1 MSSIVS
7 PTTNN
12 SRIQSLDLLR
22 GIAILGILIMNI
34 QSFAMP
40 SAAYSNPLAYGD
52 LTGLN
57 LWTWILS
64 HLFADQ
70 KFMSIFSVLFGAGI
84 VLITEKKEVLT
95 GSSAKLHYTRNG
107 LLLLIG
113 LLHAHVIWYGDILVA
128 YALCSFLVYPLRKL
142 SSRKLLI
149 TGLLLV
155 SVPSILNGLF
165 QFSLPYMPATEVQD
179 LRMDW
184 APSSDMIEQEIA
196 AFTGSLS
203 HQITQNSQQALFL
216 ETFVL
221 LFYFFGELEG

>member
-1 MSSIVS
+1 MDVDTKSSVCRSVIYEYF
-7 PTTNN
+7 
-12 SRIQSLDLLR
+12 
-22 GIAILGILIMNI
+22 LG
-34 QSFAMP
+34 A
-40 SAAYSNPLAYGD
+40 
-52 LTGLN
+52 
-57 LWTWILS
+57 
-64 HLFADQ
+64 
-70 KFMSIFSVLFGAGI
+70 FGAGI

-196 AFTGSLS
+196 AFTGSPS